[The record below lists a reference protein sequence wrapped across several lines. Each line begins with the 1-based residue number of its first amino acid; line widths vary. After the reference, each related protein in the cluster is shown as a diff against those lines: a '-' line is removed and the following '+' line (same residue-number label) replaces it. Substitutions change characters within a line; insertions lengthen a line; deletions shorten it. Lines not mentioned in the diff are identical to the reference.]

1 MCTSQLNQ
9 LREIRCSKPSNRIP
23 TFRDRETF
31 NVASMAEALGN
42 ISKALVPLLVQPRV
56 QETQGGL
63 ATRQQR
69 IVD

>member
-1 MCTSQLNQ
+1 
-9 LREIRCSKPSNRIP
+9 
-23 TFRDRETF
+23 
-31 NVASMAEALGN
+31 MAEALGN